1 MLFRSLGENIADLG
15 GAEIALDALHMA
27 ISRDPSK
34 AAKIDG
40 YTPDQRFF
48 LSLARIWRGST
59 RPERMEVLINSDP
72 HAPAQ
77 YRAIGSAS
85 NMPAFAKAFECK
97 AGDAMVRGEDKRV
110 KIW

>member
-1 MLFRSLGENIADLG
+1 
-15 GAEIALDALHMA
+15 MA
-27 ISRDPSK
+27 ISKDPAK

-48 LSLARIWRGST
+48 LNFARIWRGST
-59 RPERMEVLINSDP
+59 RPERLEVLLNSDP

-77 YRAIGSAS
+77 LRAVGSAS

-97 AGDAMVRGEDKRV
+97 TGDAMVRDEDKRV